1 MRLSDLEY
9 TNSQIEHLIDE
20 HIHKKR
26 DRDVL
31 KSRMI
36 DGLIYE
42 ELSEHY
48 ELSVQQVKTIVY
60 RGLQKITPYLKEP
73 PD

>member
-1 MRLSDLEY
+1 MKTQELQY

-26 DRDVL
+26 DRDIL

-36 DGLIYE
+36 DGLVFE
-42 ELSEHY
+42 ELSGIY
-48 ELSVQQVKTIVY
+48 DLSVQQVKTIVY
-60 RGLQKITPYLKEP
+60 RGLQRIVPYL
-73 PD
+73 